1 MIEIYLLEQLD
12 AFARHGTLSAAA
24 QALHTSQPSMTRAMQ
39 KLEDELGVALFI
51 RSKNHLALNETGR
64 RAAQYAP
71 PCADGGSDFEDK
83 VKAYDRQSS
92 YTVHRLLRTCASDCS
107 YADHQ

>member
-12 AFARHGTLSAAA
+12 AFARHGTSSAAA

-51 RSKNHLALNETGR
+51 HCPSAFAHLCLRLFLRRSSIVFLKE
-64 RAAQYAP
+64 
-71 PCADGGSDFEDK
+71 
-83 VKAYDRQSS
+83 
-92 YTVHRLLRTCASDCS
+92 
-107 YADHQ
+107 

>member
-39 KLEDELGVALFI
+39 KLEGELGVALFI

-64 RAAQYAP
+64 PVCP
-71 PCADGGSDFEDK
+71 PCADGGSGF
-83 VKAYDRQSS
+83 
-92 YTVHRLLRTCASDCS
+92 
-107 YADHQ
+107 